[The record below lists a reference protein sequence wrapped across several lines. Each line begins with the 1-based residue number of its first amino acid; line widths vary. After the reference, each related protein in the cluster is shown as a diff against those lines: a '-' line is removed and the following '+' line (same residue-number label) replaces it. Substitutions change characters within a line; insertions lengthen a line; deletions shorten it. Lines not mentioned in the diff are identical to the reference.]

1 MNLKRYPDVACLR
14 IPTVEGG
21 LTLFPFRYSELSF
34 YDLPSFLLVPLAAID
49 LEWGRTRV
57 GSWTN
62 PVRALKSVL
71 FGWTPSWGSLS
82 VRQSAS
88 SVLVVFIIQSV

>member
-62 PVRALKSVL
+62 PVRALKSVELVNL
-71 FGWTPSWGSLS
+71 FRPFYP
-82 VRQSAS
+82 
-88 SVLVVFIIQSV
+88 LVTSFAKGGCFG

>member
-1 MNLKRYPDVACLR
+1 MKYEFKKDIPDVACLR

-21 LTLFPFRYSELSF
+21 LTLFHFRYSELSF

-57 GSWTN
+57 GI
-62 PVRALKSVL
+62 LD
-71 FGWTPSWGSLS
+71 
-82 VRQSAS
+82 QSCAS
-88 SVLVVFIIQSV
+88 SQVG